1 MDQLL
6 MLAALVAATCV
17 LARFAG
23 RLFRADVP
31 LGWPLGRESRE
42 RFWQDALPWPH
53 GVQEDTDIAWHVP
66 RAAPPSSQAERREP
80 AARPTPPTRPQPR
93 MTGR

>member
-6 MLAALVAATCV
+6 TLGTLVVATAV
-17 LARFAG
+17 LARVMA
-23 RLFRADVP
+23 RYVRSDVP

-42 RFWQDALPWPH
+42 RFWQDAMPWPR
-53 GVQEDTDIAWHVP
+53 GVQEDVDIAWHVP
-66 RAAPPSSQAERREP
+66 RAASATTAVAQPPP
-80 AARPTPPTRPQPR
+80 GHPIPPTQPQPR

>member
-6 MLAALVAATCV
+6 ALAALVAATAL
-17 LARFAG
+17 LARVVA
-23 RLFRADVP
+23 RYVRVEVP

-42 RFWQDALPWPH
+42 RFWRDALPWPR
-53 GVQEDTDIAWHVP
+53 GVQEDAEIAWHVP
-66 RAAPPSSQAERREP
+66 RKPSSSVAD
-80 AARPTPPTRPQPR
+80 RPVATGRPVPPTQPQPR

>member
-6 MLAALVAATCV
+6 ALAALVAATAAV
-17 LARFAG
+17 ARVVARFFG
-23 RLFRADVP
+23 VEVP

-42 RFWQDALPWPH
+42 RFWQDAMPWPR
-53 GVQEDTDIAWHVP
+53 GVQEDSDIAWHVP
-66 RAAPPSSQAERREP
+66 RAPSSVVD
-80 AARPTPPTRPQPR
+80 RPVATGRPVPPTQPQPR

>member
-6 MLAALVAATCV
+6 PLATLVAAITI
-17 LARFAG
+17 LARVVA
-23 RLFRADVP
+23 RYFRWDVP

-42 RFWQDALPWPH
+42 RFWQEAMPWPH
-53 GVQEDTDIAWHVP
+53 GVQEDADIAWHVP
-66 RAAPPSSQAERREP
+66 RPAPAVSPVAKAQSGHP
-80 AARPTPPTRPQPR
+80 IPPTQPQPR